1 MEKMMEKEPLNL
13 KEMIRSIDESMNLLL
28 EMKSIAESLSGKYDD
43 LKTSARVLINE
54 FVYDPDGEPE
64 QEAYS
69 TADLVRI
76 LRTSE
81 DTIRALR
88 MSGMLEGIKIGHGF
102 IYGSEQ
108 VREFLR
114 RYKGY
119 DLSSPDKIQAAADAE
134 RVLQK
139 KRAQRSTH
147 TPLRK

>member
-108 VREFLR
+108 VR
-114 RYKGY
+114 
-119 DLSSPDKIQAAADAE
+119 SPDKIQAAADAE